1 MTSPLPGWYQDPDQP
16 TQQKWWDGREWS
28 TYTMP
33 LAAAESPEA
42 DNLPSGDQAGVS
54 SGYFI
59 PSTPSGHSGPGEAAV
74 PGYHPAPEYPATN
87 SPEDGLSAGA
97 PGANSYP
104 GYPGTAY
111 PGSGTGT
118 GYPGYPGTAYPGH
131 QGYPAYPAYPGYP
144 QIFRT
149 NPLALTG
156 FILGLAGFFLFFI
169 PIFGT
174 AICAAAVVFSV
185 VGLFKQRDRAPR
197 YKVFGIIGL
206 VLGIIFTLLSLLLTI
221 VVLSDLYYI

>member
-1 MTSPLPGWYQDPDQP
+1 MTAPLPGWYQDPDQP

-33 LAAAESPEA
+33 LAAAEP
-42 DNLPSGDQAGVS
+42 PSGSPA
-54 SGYFI
+54 SGEQTAATSEHFI
-59 PSTPSGHSGPGEAAV
+59 PSGEQADSSSPGASAGYGYPARNSPVEAAGPR
-74 PGYHPAPEYPATN
+74 PGYPAAN
-87 SPEDGLSAGA
+87 SAEAGA
-97 PGANSYP
+97 PGTAQRADSYP
-104 GYPGTAY
+104 GYSHP
-111 PGSGTGT
+111 GT
-118 GYPGYPGTAYPGH
+118 GYSGYSGP
-131 QGYPAYPAYPGYP
+131 QGYPAYPGYPGYP

-156 FILGLAGFFLFFI
+156 FILGLSGFFLFFI

-206 VLGIIFTLLSLLLTI
+206 VLGIIFTLLSLLLTLAL
-221 VVLSDLYYI
+221 LSDLYYI